1 MGHLDST
8 CAAGTHSV
16 KNLVI
21 RGQSLEWLLASATD
35 AIVIVDREGQIM
47 LVNPALEQL
56 FGYAPDELLG
66 KTIEQLVPGRFR
78 HSHTGQ
84 RDAYFTQPRPR
95 AMGAGTALF
104 GLHRDGREFPVDVS
118 LSPLQSGQGVPLAMA
133 VIHDVTSRKQAEAA
147 LQEGEARMRAVFE
160 TAIDAIIT
168 IDDQGR
174 LERLNPAAE
183 RMFGYAEAE
192 VAGKNV
198 SMLMPSPHRDRHD
211 AYLAHYLQTG
221 ERKIIGKGREVEGL
235 RKDGSVFPMDL
246 AVAEMK
252 LGERRMFTGMV
263 RDITGRKLA
272 EQALLQSR
280 AELRKLAAHQEA
292 IKERERKHIAQEVHD
307 ELGGLLTGINAH
319 ISVAMERAVLAGG
332 EADPLLVDA
341 ARLTREA
348 MGAVRKV
355 ITDLRPSVLDQLGV
369 WAALEWYTEQV
380 AKRSGLLCECHIAPE
395 VQQIELGTERSTMLF
410 RIVQEGLTNVVR
422 HAQAK
427 RVSVHV
433 ASRGPLLLL
442 RVEDDGKGVDEARL
456 RNKESWGIRGM
467 LERARHF
474 GGKLSI
480 TGSAAQGTTLALELP
495 LNEEPGADHAES
507 DH

>member
-1 MGHLDST
+1 MGDLDST

-56 FGYAPDELLG
+56 FGYGPDELLG
-66 KTIEQLVPGRFR
+66 QTIEQLVPGRFR
-78 HSHTGQ
+78 HGHTGQ
-84 RDAYFTQPRPR
+84 RDAYFTRPRPR

-133 VIHDVTSRKQAEAA
+133 VIHDVTSRKLAEAA

-168 IDDQGR
+168 IDDRGR

-211 AYLAHYLQTG
+211 GYLAHYLQTG

-246 AVAEMK
+246 AVAEMT

-272 EQALLQSR
+272 EQALLDSR
-280 AELRKLAAHQEA
+280 AELRNLAAHQEA

-319 ISVAMERAVLAGG
+319 ISVAIERAGG
-332 EADPLLVDA
+332 EPDPLLVDA

-348 MGAVRKV
+348 MDAVRKV

-369 WAALEWYTEQV
+369 WAALEWYAEQV
-380 AKRSGLLCECHIAPE
+380 ARRSGLLCECHIAPE
-395 VQQIELGTERSTMLF
+395 VQQLELGTERSTMLF

-427 RVSVHV
+427 RVGVHV
-433 ASRGPLLLL
+433 DCRGDLLLV
-442 RVEDDGKGVDEARL
+442 RVEDDGKGVDEERL
-456 RNKESWGIRGM
+456 LNKESWGIRGM

-474 GGKLSI
+474 GGKVTI
-480 TGSAAQGTTLALELP
+480 KGSAGHGTTLSLELP
-495 LNEEPGADHAES
+495 LGPIDAES
-507 DH
+507 DD